1 MTRPVYS
8 VVIASD
14 SADKRLRSLEALVRL
29 PRNERPAEV
38 FVSVGRNPSRQR
50 NQGVAKCRSPLVYFL
65 DDDSE
70 VLPGS
75 PRLLASHFQKGRTA
89 VAGGPNLCPPD
100 ASPFE
105 KTVSSVLASWMGSF
119 SVRNRYAAIGSPK
132 VATEKDLIL
141 CNMMVSR
148 KAFLSEGGFREDLY
162 PNEENEFLNR
172 LLHSQ
177 YRLVYDPGAAVVRH
191 RRKNLKDFC
200 YQAFRYG
207 RGRAQQM
214 KVYPCLSD
222 LVHLVPAFFDIYLL
236 SLVLPWIVKVGPAW
250 EGSFLWGYLLKSPL
264 WWSPFALFLLGAL
277 GTGISA
283 LSWNRNPL
291 DILVVPLLIFLRL
304 VIYGIGL
311 IVGLIM
317 PIPKRN
323 LGPVRLYKA
332 LFKGRGWRMVEI
344 PARKRS

>member
-1 MTRPVYS
+1 
-8 VVIASD
+8 
-14 SADKRLRSLEALVRL
+14 
-29 PRNERPAEV
+29 
-38 FVSVGRNPSRQR
+38 
-50 NQGVAKCRSPLVYFL
+50 
-65 DDDSE
+65 
-70 VLPGS
+70 
-75 PRLLASHFQKGRTA
+75 

-141 CNMMVSR
+141 CNMVVSR
-148 KAFLSEGGFREDLY
+148 KAFLAEGGFREDLY

-177 YRLVYDPGAAVVRH
+177 YRLVYDPGAAVFRH
-191 RRKNLKDFC
+191 RRKNLRAFC

-222 LVHLVPAFFDIYLL
+222 LVHLVPAFFDLYLL
-236 SLVLPWIVKVGPAW
+236 FLALSCFVRVGPPW
-250 EGSFLWGYLLKSPL
+250 EGNYLREMFFIV
-264 WWSPFALFLLGAL
+264 WCAPFWLFWLGAL

-304 VIYGIGL
+304 VIYGVGL
-311 IVGLIM
+311 IAGLIM

-344 PARKRS
+344 PARKR